1 MPRSK
6 SPWALAQPLQPLQ
19 PVQDLQPVQK
29 LQEVQPV
36 CGARDAAVAKE
47 EAFLSL
53 LSRTILGVEL
63 SATGRRRFRNLQA
76 PARVLPRGLAV
87 CVHVFLLTPFAILYV
102 GFP

>member
-1 MPRSK
+1 MSHSR
-6 SPWALAQPLQPLQ
+6 SPWALSQPLQPLQ
-19 PVQDLQPVQK
+19 PVQELQA
-29 LQEVQPV
+29 VQPV

-76 PARVLPRGLAV
+76 PARVLPRALAICVDVYV
-87 CVHVFLLTPFAILYV
+87 CICMYV
-102 GFP
+102 YIYI